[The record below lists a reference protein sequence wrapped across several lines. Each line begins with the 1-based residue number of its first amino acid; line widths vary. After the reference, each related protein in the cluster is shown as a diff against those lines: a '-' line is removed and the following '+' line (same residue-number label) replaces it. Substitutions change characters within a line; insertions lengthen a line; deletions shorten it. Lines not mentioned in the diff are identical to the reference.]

1 MRKLSLN
8 VESLSVQS
16 FETTEA
22 VKDAR
27 GTVLGNAQTQR
38 GPNCGDT
45 SIADACVTGLCT
57 GDCPT
62 YDAYQCTALCPE
74 SYNDACPSGR
84 GCTTI
89 SPC

>member
-22 VKDAR
+22 AKDAR
-27 GTVLGNAQTQR
+27 GTVLGNQR
-38 GPNCGDT
+38 TAHGPNCGDT

-57 GDCPT
+57 YETCPATYGADC
-62 YDAYQCTALCPE
+62 A
-74 SYNDACPSGR
+74 
-84 GCTTI
+84 
-89 SPC
+89 